1 MTSLKRGESRGDG
14 GHSWIPSEKG
24 DGLEAGCKFRY
35 INSVRI
41 RVDRFIHDHRW
52 REIGGML
59 KFIIPAK
66 RNLGK
71 HIADLWCRNMISQ
84 PKSIHSAGFQLNSN
98 SPSSPSSGMA
108 QRLFQKSSV
117 KMQILGSLGKWLLLW
132 LLGSTIASSGPDR
145 HHQSGDIRDR
155 PPGDAQR
162 HVQCQR
168 RGLLDLHVPVWEN
181 DVNPLFP
188 FPDRLS
194 SLFSALGEKA
204 NS

>member
-1 MTSLKRGESRGDG
+1 
-14 GHSWIPSEKG
+14 
-24 DGLEAGCKFRY
+24 
-35 INSVRI
+35 
-41 RVDRFIHDHRW
+41 
-52 REIGGML
+52 
-59 KFIIPAK
+59 
-66 RNLGK
+66 
-71 HIADLWCRNMISQ
+71 
-84 PKSIHSAGFQLNSN
+84 
-98 SPSSPSSGMA
+98 
-108 QRLFQKSSV
+108 
-117 KMQILGSLGKWLLLW
+117 MQILGSLGKWLLLW
-132 LLGSTIASSGPDR
+132 LLGSTIASGGPDR